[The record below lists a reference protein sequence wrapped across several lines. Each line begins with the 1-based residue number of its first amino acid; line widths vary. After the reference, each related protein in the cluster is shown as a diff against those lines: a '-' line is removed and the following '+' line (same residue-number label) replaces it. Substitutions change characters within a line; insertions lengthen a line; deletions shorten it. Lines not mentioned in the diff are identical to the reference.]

1 MSTSSES
8 PAAAGTADAQSTGP
22 GAAADSGAAADGA
35 SRVLPPSATTT
46 GIWVPGDAV
55 QRPGEETRRA
65 ASAGFDLL
73 AQGLPPVPLIA
84 HRAGERWGADA
95 VGRAV
100 GLLQDLHVDRTSYGW
115 RLTSTEGRDE
125 RLEASGL
132 GEALDAVAEYGE
144 GFDGTVQI
152 SLPGPW
158 TLVTALSLPSG
169 ARVLGDSGA
178 RRDVVQA
185 YAFGI
190 ADLVERLRRIG
201 LAAAVRFAE
210 TRLDPVLTGAWPT
223 VSGFASLPAISET
236 QVYAALRSTLSH
248 LPPVLL
254 SLPDLAPLHLRGK
267 AIPAAEAIAGIGA
280 TAVSVPLGTLGA
292 EGWEQLAVL
301 AEAGVGTWLRL
312 PASAGER
319 PEEVRAWYERISRPW
334 TRVGM
339 SPRSLSGFGVLTGEE
354 LPLGHPPLL
363 DPAIAP
369 ATADAG
375 AMRIAA
381 GVRRALEDA
390 E

>member
-8 PAAAGTADAQSTGP
+8 PAPAGTADDRA
-22 GAAADSGAAADGA
+22 
-35 SRVLPPSATTT
+35 LPPSATTT
-46 GIWVPGDAV
+46 GIWVPGHAV

-73 AQGLPPVPLIA
+73 AAGLPPVPLIA
-84 HRAGERWGADA
+84 HRAGDRWGADA

-100 GLLQDLHVDRTSYGW
+100 GLLRDLHVDRTSYGW
-115 RLTSTEGRDE
+115 RLTSAAGRDE
-125 RLEASGL
+125 RLEASDL
-132 GEALDAVAEYGE
+132 GESLDAVAEYGQGFE
-144 GFDGTVQI
+144 GSVQI

-190 ADLVERLRRIG
+190 SDLAERIRRLGPDVVI
-201 LAAAVRFAE
+201 RFAE
-210 TRLDPVLTGAWPT
+210 TRLDPVLTGSWPT

-236 QVYAALRSTLSH
+236 QVYAALRSTLAH

-267 AIPAAEAIAGIGA
+267 AIPAAEVVAGIGA

-312 PASAGER
+312 PATAGAR
-319 PEEVRAWYERISRPW
+319 PEEVRAWYERISQPW
-334 TRVGM
+334 MRVGM
-339 SPRSLSGFGVLTGEE
+339 SARSLSGFGVLAGDE

-363 DPAIAP
+363 DPAVVP
-369 ATADAG
+369 AAADEG

-381 GVRRALEDA
+381 GLRRALEDA

>member
-8 PAAAGTADAQSTGP
+8 PAPAGTADDRA
-22 GAAADSGAAADGA
+22 
-35 SRVLPPSATTT
+35 LPPSATTT

-55 QRPGEETRRA
+55 QRPGEEARRA

-73 AQGLPPVPLIA
+73 AAGLPPVPLIA
-84 HRAGERWGADA
+84 HRAGDRWGADA

-100 GLLQDLHVDRTSYGW
+100 GLLRDLHVDRTSYGW
-115 RLTSTEGRDE
+115 RLTSAAGRDE
-125 RLEASGL
+125 RLEASDL
-132 GEALDAVAEYGE
+132 GESLDAVAEYGQGFE
-144 GFDGTVQI
+144 GSVQI

-190 ADLVERLRRIG
+190 SDLAERLRRLGPDVVI
-201 LAAAVRFAE
+201 RFVE
-210 TRLDPVLTGAWPT
+210 TRLDPVLTGSWPT

-236 QVYAALRSTLSH
+236 QVYAALRSTLAH

-267 AIPAAEAIAGIGA
+267 AIPAAEVVAGIGA

-312 PASAGER
+312 PATAGAR
-319 PEEVRAWYERISRPW
+319 PEEVRAWYERISQPW
-334 TRVGM
+334 MRVGM
-339 SPRSLSGFGVLTGEE
+339 SARSLSGFGVLAGDE

-363 DPAIAP
+363 DPAVVP
-369 ATADAG
+369 AAADEG

-381 GVRRALEDA
+381 GLRRALEDA